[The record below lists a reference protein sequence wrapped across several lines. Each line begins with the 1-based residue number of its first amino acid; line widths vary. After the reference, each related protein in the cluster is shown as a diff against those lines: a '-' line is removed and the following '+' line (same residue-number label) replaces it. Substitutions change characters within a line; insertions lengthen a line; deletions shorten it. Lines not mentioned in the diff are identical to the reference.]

1 MKKRGFF
8 IVPNYAS
15 IEYTLF
21 IAVPQPLCGTF
32 KNLPV
37 FAQVYEYFFYITY
50 THIRFRCLLIESTCL
65 LGYRVQKIVVKIRTM
80 MLVSSMLFP
89 DTEAETPNNFCPSRF
104 SQVCPDFPF
113 LQNADRYSVP
123 RFTLH
128 ISFLG
133 ERKCGHT

>member
-8 IVPNYAS
+8 IVPNYAG
-15 IEYTLF
+15 IDYTLF
-21 IAVPQPLCGTF
+21 FLI
-32 KNLPV
+32 LPV

-65 LGYRVQKIVVKIRTM
+65 LGYRVQNFFVKIRTM

-104 SQVCPDFPF
+104 SQVCPDFHF
-113 LQNADRYSVP
+113 ILNANLYSVSNS
-123 RFTLH
+123 L
-128 ISFLG
+128 
-133 ERKCGHT
+133 